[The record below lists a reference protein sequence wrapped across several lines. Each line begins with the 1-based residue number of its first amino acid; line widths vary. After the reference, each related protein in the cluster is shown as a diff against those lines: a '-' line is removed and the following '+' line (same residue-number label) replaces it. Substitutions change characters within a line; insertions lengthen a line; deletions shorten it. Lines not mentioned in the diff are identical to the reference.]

1 VDYKSQIVDIEG
13 KRVKC
18 QIWDTAGQQRFHV
31 ITHSYYKSAHGIV
44 LVYDV
49 SEPDEASF
57 NNVRYWMENINE
69 HANPQ
74 TQRVLVGNKVDF
86 KGKRIETARG
96 QALAAEYGMRFF
108 ETSAK
113 DGTNVSEAINSVARD
128 VVLKMGGAGASGA
141 SGGGAGGGGGGGA
154 AGGGGGGSDKKC
166 AIV

>member
-1 VDYKSQIVDIEG
+1 MCDFHQTVD
-13 KRVKC
+13 
-18 QIWDTAGQQRFHV
+18 
-31 ITHSYYKSAHGIV
+31 
-44 LVYDV
+44 
-49 SEPDEASF
+49 
-57 NNVRYWMENINE
+57 
-69 HANPQ
+69 
-74 TQRVLVGNKVDF
+74 
-86 KGKRIETARG
+86 TARG
-96 QALAAEYGMRFF
+96 QQLARELGIPFF